1 MKPKRTLFQKK
12 KRIQNPEMTLQ
23 ITSMA
28 DVFTILLVF
37 LLKGVAS
44 DAIQITPSNGVSL
57 PSGMHAKNLK
67 ETALQVEITKGGILV
82 EKEKIMELEGSFKP
96 LQERLQKER
105 EKQKFIAEKNESVKA
120 SNEVILIT
128 DKDIPFSTVKQVLKN
143 LSEEGFSEVKLAAI
157 QAQP

>member
-12 KRIQNPEMTLQ
+12 KRAQNPEMTLQ

-44 DAIQITPSNGVSL
+44 DAIQITPSNGVAL
-57 PSGMHAKNLK
+57 PAGVHSKNLK
-67 ETALQVEITKGGILV
+67 ENALQVEITKSGILV
-82 EKEKIMELEGSFKP
+82 EKEKVMDLDGSYKS
-96 LQERLQKER
+96 LQIRLQKER
-105 EKQKFIAEKNESVKA
+105 EKQKFIAEQNESVKA

-128 DKDIPFSTVKQVLKN
+128 DKDIPFSTVKLVLKN